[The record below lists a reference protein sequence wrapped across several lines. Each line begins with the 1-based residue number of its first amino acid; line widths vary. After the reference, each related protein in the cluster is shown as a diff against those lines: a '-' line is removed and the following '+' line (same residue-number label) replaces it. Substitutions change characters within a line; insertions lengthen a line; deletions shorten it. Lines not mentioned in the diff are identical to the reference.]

1 MPELPEVET
10 TMRGLSPHVVGQE
23 VTSVVLR
30 RPDLRFPIAPE
41 ISSLSGSVIRGLS
54 RRAKYLLMHFDHGS
68 AVWHLGMSGSMRVFP
83 VATPLRPHDHVDL
96 VLSSDRVLRFN
107 DPRRFGSLLW
117 TPPDVEHPLL
127 AGLGPEP
134 LSPSFTGSYLWK
146 LSRGRRVRVKPFL
159 MQQDVVVGVGNIY
172 VTEALFLAGISPRR
186 AAGSVSLA
194 AYERIVAA
202 IQSVLSSA
210 IEVGGT
216 SLKDFITPDG
226 ARGYFTQSLQ
236 VYGRGGEPCV
246 RCGTRLRSAVLGQRA
261 SVWCPSCQK

>member
-10 TMRGLSPHVVGQE
+10 TLNGLAPHVVGQT
-23 VTSVVLR
+23 VSSVVLR
-30 RPDLRFPIAPE
+30 RPDLRFPIPPE
-41 ISSLSGSVIRGLS
+41 ISSLSGSVVRGLS
-54 RRAKYLLMHFDHGS
+54 RRAKYLLMSFDHGT
-68 AVWHLGMSGSMRVFP
+68 AIWHLGMSGSMRVFP
-83 VATPLRPHDHVDL
+83 SDTQLRAHDHVDFG
-96 VLSSDRVLRFN
+96 LSSGRVLRFN

-134 LSPSFTGSYLWK
+134 LSPEFTGEYLWR

-194 AYERIVAA
+194 AYDRIVAA
-202 IQSVLSSA
+202 IRLVLSDA
-210 IEVGGT
+210 ITAGGT
-216 SLKDFITPDG
+216 TLKDFITPDG
-226 ARGYFTQSLQ
+226 ARGYFVQKLQ
-236 VYGRGGEPCV
+236 VYGRGGLPCF
-246 RCGTRLRSAVLGQRA
+246 RCGTVLRSAVIGQRA
-261 SVWCPSCQK
+261 SVWCPSCQR